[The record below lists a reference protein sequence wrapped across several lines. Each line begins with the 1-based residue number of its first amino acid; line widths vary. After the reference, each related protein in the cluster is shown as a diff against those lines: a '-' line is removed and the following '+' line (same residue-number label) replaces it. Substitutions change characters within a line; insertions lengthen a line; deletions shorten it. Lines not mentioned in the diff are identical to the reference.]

1 MADEKAT
8 AAVPA
13 AATAAKPAS
22 AAEPAAAVRY
32 SYSYEEL
39 RDASNALFGYG
50 PEVMDGAFYGKDK
63 NKAYTVKEARD
74 AVEAFLK
81 RPVKEGK

>member
-22 AAEPAAAVRY
+22 AAEPAVAVR
-32 SYSYEEL
+32 YSYEEL
-39 RDASNALFGYG
+39 RDASNAFGYG

-81 RPVKEGK
+81 RPVKEAK

>member
-8 AAVPA
+8 AAAAPA

-22 AAEPAAAVRY
+22 AAEPAAAVR
-32 SYSYEEL
+32 YSYEEL

-63 NKAYTVKEARD
+63 SKAYTVKEARD
-74 AVEAFLK
+74 AVTAFLAK
-81 RPVKEGK
+81 SVKEDK

>member
-8 AAVPA
+8 AAATPA

-22 AAEPAAAVRY
+22 AAEPAAAVH
-32 SYSYEEL
+32 YSYEEL
-39 RDASNALFGYG
+39 RYASNVLFGYG

>member
-8 AAVPA
+8 TA
-13 AATAAKPAS
+13 AAPVTAAKPAS
-22 AAEPAAAVRY
+22 AAEPAAAVR
-32 SYSYEEL
+32 YSYEEL

-63 NKAYTVKEARD
+63 NRAYTVNEARD
-74 AVEAFLK
+74 AVKAFLEK
-81 RPVKEGK
+81 PVKEGK

>member
-8 AAVPA
+8 AATAPA

-22 AAEPAAAVRY
+22 AAEPAVAVR
-32 SYSYEEL
+32 YSYEEL
-39 RDASNALFGYG
+39 RDASNSLFGYG

-63 NKAYTVKEARD
+63 GKAYTVKEARD

-81 RPVKEGK
+81 KPVKEDK

>member
-32 SYSYEEL
+32 SYEEL

-50 PEVMDGAFYGKDK
+50 PEVVDGAFYGKDK

>member
-8 AAVPA
+8 
-13 AATAAKPAS
+13 TAAEPA

-32 SYSYEEL
+32 SYEEL
-39 RDASNALFGYG
+39 REASNALFGYG

-63 NKAYTVKEARD
+63 SKAYTVKEARD
-74 AVEAFLK
+74 AVTAFSK
-81 RPVKEGK
+81 SR

>member
-8 AAVPA
+8 TAAAPA
-13 AATAAKPAS
+13 TATAAKPAS
-22 AAEPAAAVRY
+22 AAEPAAAVR
-32 SYSYEEL
+32 YSYEEL

-63 NKAYTVKEARD
+63 SKAYTVNEARD
-74 AVEAFLK
+74 AVTAFLEK
-81 RPVKEGK
+81 PVKEDK

>member
-8 AAVPA
+8 TTV

-32 SYSYEEL
+32 SYEEL
-39 RDASNALFGYG
+39 RDASNTLFGYG
-50 PEVMDGAFYGKDK
+50 TEVMDGAFYGKDK

-74 AVEAFLK
+74 AVKAFLEK
-81 RPVKEGK
+81 PVKEGK

>member
-1 MADEKAT
+1 MADEKATT

-13 AATAAKPAS
+13 AAAAKPAS
-22 AAEPAAAVRY
+22 AAEPAAAVR
-32 SYSYEEL
+32 YSYEEL

-74 AVEAFLK
+74 AVTAFLEK
-81 RPVKEGK
+81 PVKEDK

>member
-8 AAVPA
+8 TTA
-13 AATAAKPAS
+13 AAAAKPAS

-32 SYSYEEL
+32 SYEEL
-39 RDASNALFGYG
+39 RDASSTLFGYG

-63 NKAYTVKEARD
+63 SRAYTVKEARD
-74 AVEAFLK
+74 AVKAFLEK
-81 RPVKEGK
+81 PVKEGK

>member
-8 AAVPA
+8 AAATPA
-13 AATAAKPAS
+13 AATAAMPAS
-22 AAEPAAAVRY
+22 AAEPAAAVH
-32 SYSYEEL
+32 YSYEEL
-39 RDASNALFGYG
+39 RDASNVLFGYG